1 LHNKSTMSYRV
12 LFHVGPCF
20 PGTPHMNQNPFR
32 RWTIMIAQPQP
43 LIEVFAEIPDF
54 RRHRGKRPPL
64 PAILSLA
71 CCAML
76 CGYRSYSAIAE
87 WGRNYGGRIA
97 QALGFTHNTPCA
109 ATLHTVFRHVDR
121 DALEATLGAW
131 AEGVIVS
138 TPAAPS
144 AGEAA
149 VALDGK
155 TLRGSSKQGA
165 PGVHLLSALS
175 HHLGLTL
182 AQQAVDDKTNEITQ
196 VETVLRQLVLPGRV
210 LTMDALLT
218 QRHVAQ
224 TIVDA
229 GGDYVMIVKNNQLQL
244 RADIELVFTLPPAGD
259 RQESSRTVDIGHGRI
274 EQRNI
279 TSSEALVGYSDWPG
293 LAQVFA
299 VGRHVITQ
307 KTGKERAEVVYGITS
322 LRPERATPERLLDLV
337 RGHWQIENKSHW
349 VRDVT
354 FDEDRSQVRCG
365 NIPHVMAAL
374 RNTAIGLL
382 RWAGHTNIA
391 AACRRLAAQPAQA
404 LALIGIEFEN

>member
-1 LHNKSTMSYRV
+1 
-12 LFHVGPCF
+12 
-20 PGTPHMNQNPFR
+20 
-32 RWTIMIAQPQP
+32 MIAQPQP

-54 RRHRGKRPPL
+54 RRCRGKRHPL

-76 CGYRSYSAIAE
+76 CGYRSDSAIAE
-87 WGRNYGGRIA
+87 WGRNYGAGMA
-97 QALGFTHNTPCA
+97 HALGFTHNTPCA

-121 DALEATLGAW
+121 DAVEKTLGAW
-131 AEGVIVS
+131 AESVVVS

-144 AGEAA
+144 VGEAA

-155 TLRGSSKQGA
+155 TLRGSRKQGA

-182 AQQAVDDKTNEITQ
+182 AQQAVDAKTNEITQ
-196 VETVLRQLVLPGRV
+196 VETVLRQLVLKDRV
-210 LTMDALLT
+210 VTMDALLT
-218 QRHVAQ
+218 QRHIAQ
-224 TIVDA
+224 TIVDQ
-229 GGDYVMIVKNNQLQL
+229 GGDYVMIVKENQPQL
-244 RADIELVFTLPPAGD
+244 RADIELVFMLPPAGD
-259 RQESSRTVDIGHGRI
+259 RQETARTMDIGHGRI

-279 TSSEALVGYSDWPG
+279 TTSEALVGYSDWPG
-293 LAQVFA
+293 LAQVFEL
-299 VGRHVITQ
+299 GRDVIIQ
-307 KTGKERAEVVYGITS
+307 KTGQERVEVVYGVTS
-322 LRPERATPERLLDLV
+322 LSPERATPERVLALV

-374 RNTAIGLL
+374 RNTTIGLL
-382 RWAGHTNIA
+382 RWAGYTNIA

-404 LALIGIEFEN
+404 LALIGIELEN

>member
-1 LHNKSTMSYRV
+1 MGSCL
-12 LFHVGPCF
+12 
-20 PGTPHMNQNPFR
+20 PGTPRMNQNPYL
-32 RWTIMIAQPQP
+32 RWVLMIAQPQP

-54 RRHRGKRPPL
+54 RRCRGKRHPL

-87 WGRNYGGRIA
+87 WGRNYGASMAR
-97 QALGFTHNTPCA
+97 ALGFTHHTPCA

-121 DALEATLGAW
+121 DAVEAKLGAW
-131 AEGVIVS
+131 AESVVIS
-138 TPAAPS
+138 TPAAP
-144 AGEAA
+144 AADQAA

-155 TLRGSSKQGA
+155 TLRGSRKQGA

-175 HHLGLTL
+175 LHVGLTL
-182 AQQAVDDKTNEITQ
+182 AQQAVDDKTNEITH
-196 VETVLRQLVLPGRV
+196 VETVLRQLVLQDRV
-210 LTMDALLT
+210 VTMDALLT

-224 TIVDA
+224 TIVDE
-229 GGDYVMIVKNNQLQL
+229 GGDYVMIVKDNQPQL
-244 RADIELVFTLPPAGD
+244 RADIELVFTLPPRGD
-259 RQESSRTVDIGHGRI
+259 HQETARTVDIGHGRI

-279 TSSEALVGYSDWPG
+279 TTSEALVGYSDWPG
-293 LAQVFA
+293 LAQVFEL
-299 VGRHVITQ
+299 GRHVITK
-307 KTGKERAEVVYGITS
+307 KTGKERAEVVYGVTS
-322 LRPERATPERLLDLV
+322 LGPERATPGRLLELV
-337 RGHWQIENKSHW
+337 RGHWSIENKLHW

-374 RNTAIGLL
+374 RNTTIGLL

-391 AACRRLAAQPAQA
+391 AACRRLAAQPVQA
-404 LALIGIEFEN
+404 LALIGIEVEN

>member
-1 LHNKSTMSYRV
+1 
-12 LFHVGPCF
+12 
-20 PGTPHMNQNPFR
+20 MNQNPSL
-32 RWTIMIAQPQP
+32 RWTLMIAQPQP

-54 RRHRGKRPPL
+54 RRCRGKRHPL

-87 WGRNYGGRIA
+87 WGRNYGAGMA
-97 QALGFTHNTPCA
+97 HALGFTHNTPCA

-121 DALEATLGAW
+121 DVVEAKLGAW
-131 AEGVIVS
+131 AEGIVIS
-138 TPAAPS
+138 TPAAP
-144 AGEAA
+144 AA
-149 VALDGK
+149 DQAALALDGK
-155 TLRGSSKQGA
+155 TLRGSRKQGA

-182 AQQAVDDKTNEITQ
+182 AQQAVDDKINEITQ
-196 VETVLRQLVLPGRV
+196 VETLLGQLVLQDRV
-210 LTMDALLT
+210 VTMDALLT

-224 TIVDA
+224 TIVEQ
-229 GGDYVMIVKNNQLQL
+229 GGDYVMIVKENQPQL
-244 RADIELVFTLPPAGD
+244 HADIELVFTLPPVGD
-259 RQESSRTVDIGHGRI
+259 RQETARTVDSGHGRI

-279 TSSEALVGYSDWPG
+279 TTSEALVGYSDWPG
-293 LAQVFA
+293 LAQVFE
-299 VGRHVITQ
+299 VGRHVITP
-307 KTGKERAEVVYGITS
+307 KTGKERAEVVYGVTS
-322 LRPERATPERLLDLV
+322 LRPERATPGRLLELV
-337 RGHWQIENKSHW
+337 RGHWSIENKSHW

-374 RNTAIGLL
+374 RNTTIGLL

-391 AACRRLAAQPAQA
+391 AACRRLAAQPVQA
-404 LALIGIEFEN
+404 LALIGIAVEN

>member
-1 LHNKSTMSYRV
+1 MSENPV
-12 LFHVGPCF
+12 LRC
-20 PGTPHMNQNPFR
+20 
-32 RWTIMIAQPQP
+32 TIMIAQPQP
-43 LIEVFAEIPDF
+43 LIEVFAAMPDF
-54 RRHRGKRPPL
+54 RRRRGKRHPL

-87 WGRNYGGRIA
+87 WGRNYGTRIA
-97 QALGFTHNTPCA
+97 HALGFTHNTPCA

-121 DALEATLGAW
+121 DAVEAKLGAW
-131 AEGVIVS
+131 AEEVVMC
-138 TPAAPS
+138 TPMVPS

-155 TLRGSSKQGA
+155 TLRGSHKQGA

-196 VETVLRQLVLPGRV
+196 VETVLRQLVLQDRV
-210 LTMDALLT
+210 CTMDALLT

-224 TIVDA
+224 TLVDA
-229 GGDYVMIVKNNQLQL
+229 GGDYVMIVKDNQPQL
-244 RADIELVFTLPPAGD
+244 RADIALVFTLPPAGD
-259 RQESSRTVDIGHGRI
+259 HQETARTVDSGHGRL

-279 TSSEALVGYSDWPG
+279 TTSGGLLDYSTWPG
-293 LAQVFA
+293 LAQVCEL
-299 VGRHVITQ
+299 GRHVITQ
-307 KTGKERAEVVYGITS
+307 KTGKERAEVVYGVTR
-322 LRPERATPERLLDLV
+322 LEPERATPERLLELV
-337 RGHWQIENKSHW
+337 RGQWQIENKSHW

-365 NIPHVMAAL
+365 NIPHGMAAL

-391 AACRRLAAQPAQA
+391 AACRQLAAQPLQA
-404 LALIGIEFEN
+404 LALIGIVLEN